1 MRKVLVTGATGF
13 IGKYVVQSLLK
24 QDLDIIATSRNISPA
39 GLFDH
44 SRIKVKRFD
53 LHQQNGEGDLYS
65 YFEQPDAVIHL
76 AWEGLPHYKEAFH
89 LEENLPAHK
98 QFLSNLVKQGL
109 TDLTVTGTCF
119 EYGMQEGSLDETM
132 PAQPGNSYA
141 IAKDQLRKELETLQT
156 QKPYNLKWARLF
168 YMYGEGQGPKSLLP
182 QLDAALE
189 RGDPVFNMSG
199 GEQTRD
205 FMPVAAVADAIV
217 KLALQQ
223 EVTGIIN
230 ISGNNPITV
239 KQFVLDHLRSKN
251 QKIQLNLG
259 FYPYPDFEPMHF
271 WGDNSKLKSI
281 K

>member
-13 IGKYVVQSLLK
+13 IGQYVVRSLLK
-24 QDLDIIATSRNISPA
+24 QDVDIIATSRHISRT

-44 SRIKVKRFD
+44 PRIRVQSFD
-53 LHQQNGEGDLYS
+53 LHQQNGERDLYA

-76 AWEGLPHYKEAFH
+76 AWEGLPNYKEAFH

-98 QFLSNLVKQGL
+98 QFLSNLIKHGL
-109 TDLTVTGTCF
+109 GDLTVTGTCF
-119 EYGMQEGSLDETM
+119 EYGMQEGRLDETM
-132 PAQPGNSYA
+132 PARPGNSYA
-141 IAKDQLRKELETLQT
+141 IAKDLLRKELEKLQT
-156 QKPYNLKWARLF
+156 EKPFCIKWTRLF
-168 YMYGEGQGPKSLLP
+168 YMYGAGQNSRSLLP

-189 RGDPVFNMSG
+189 AGAPVFNMSG

-205 FMPVAAVADAIV
+205 FMPVTAVAEALV
-217 KLALQQ
+217 KVALQQ

-230 ISGNNPITV
+230 ISGNRPVTV